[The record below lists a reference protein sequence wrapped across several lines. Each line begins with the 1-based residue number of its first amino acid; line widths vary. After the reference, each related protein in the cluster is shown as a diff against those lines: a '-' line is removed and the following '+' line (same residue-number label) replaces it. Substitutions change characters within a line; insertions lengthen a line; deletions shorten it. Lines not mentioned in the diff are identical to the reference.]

1 MAERRPRVSL
11 DGTIKN
17 GFSEDMRKLIESH
30 GIDPEKCVVIRND
43 MRNMLVKF
51 NKTYYLLYK
60 EEGE

>member
-11 DGTIKN
+11 DGTIKH
-17 GFSEDMRKLIESH
+17 GISEDMRKLIESH

-51 NKTYYLLYK
+51 NKTYYLL
-60 EEGE
+60 